1 MEQIYA
7 RELGGQ
13 KSRNN
18 VFETTNYKKII
29 GFKFV
34 FFKSKSNMFFWAI
47 NLLDTCILFIGTSSS
62 IVLGAASGGH
72 LVLMLVA
79 IISKNTF
86 LLFLWFHSVKFP
98 QRAAAYIKNFFSEYP
113 CCHYA
118 GILFQCNQ
126 INYSYYFHWYRQ
138 DQICSTSSGRLV

>member
-34 FFKSKSNMFFWAI
+34 YFKSKSNMFFWAI

-79 IISKNTF
+79 IISKNH
-86 LLFLWFHSVKFP
+86 FHS
-98 QRAAAYIKNFFSEYP
+98 FS
-113 CCHYA
+113 
-118 GILFQCNQ
+118 LVSQC
-126 INYSYYFHWYRQ
+126 
-138 DQICSTSSGRLV
+138 